1 MGGVAIPQV
10 VTFVQ
15 PQFEELV
22 KRLSAQAE
30 TAAKL
35 AAEAAVAKSRESLST
50 TFRSDQYREW
60 SAKIDG
66 ITDRLVKIEGSMMSI
81 FESVVEGAGEK
92 FVKELEQM
100 LDKTSKKLHQLSA
113 DMQVTLISKID
124 EVKALIERLK
134 GWRITLDEQSIAQ
147 LMTHGRTHIHQAV
160 AEAREH
166 LAAYLTH
173 DVDARLDA
181 VVTNAVQK
189 TSSQQSSGFATFAR
203 WCAVITCAI
212 VATAA
217 YLLAKAVKDFKPPVI
232 DLQMLENGKTVPAS
246 DAARIAMRDYAFSSN

>member
-1 MGGVAIPQV
+1 MGAVPQV
-10 VTFVQ
+10 LTLST
-15 PQFEELV
+15 PQFDTIIARIEAIA
-22 KRLSAQAE
+22 KN
-30 TAAKL
+30 AAD
-35 AAEAAVAKSRESLST
+35 AAVAKTRDSLTMSV
-50 TFRSDQYREW
+50 RSDQYKDWCDRMDKINGRLDNFRDEMMGIME
-60 SAKIDG
+60 AVIDG
-66 ITDRLVKIEGSMMSI
+66 AGS
-81 FESVVEGAGEK
+81 K
-92 FVKELEQM
+92 FVKDLEQM
-100 LDKTSKKLHQLSA
+100 LDKASKKLHQLSA

-246 DAARIAMRDYAFSSN
+246 DAARIAMRDYAFSPN